1 MCFGVITP
9 SAEWK
14 VEGRIELGE
23 MERRELQEREE
34 ETALPMAGDSL
45 APEAAPPGGQPGVQE
60 QMCLST
66 LASPSLQTGDAAP
79 WVSACVS
86 LAGQA

>member
-1 MCFGVITP
+1 M
-9 SAEWK
+9 
-14 VEGRIELGE
+14 
-23 MERRELQEREE
+23 
-34 ETALPMAGDSL
+34 ALPMAGDIL
-45 APEAAPPGGQPGVQE
+45 APEAALPGGQPGLQV

-66 LASPSLQTGDAAP
+66 LAFPSLQTGDAAP

>member
-1 MCFGVITP
+1 MITP

-14 VEGRIELGE
+14 VEGRIERGK
-23 MERRELQEREE
+23 MERRECQEREE
-34 ETALPMAGDSL
+34 EMALPMAGDIL
-45 APEAAPPGGQPGVQE
+45 APEAALPGGQPGLQV

-66 LASPSLQTGDAAP
+66 LAFPSLQTGDAAP